1 MLVDDIPITVD
12 LRAYYTI
19 DSIDEEKAQE
29 NVKDAIIIEY
39 QSAKSVE
46 AFDGLQNIQSKMIK
60 KML

>member
-19 DSIDEEKAQE
+19 DSIDEEKAQD
-29 NVKDAIIIEY
+29 NVKDAIISEY

-46 AFDGLQNIQSKMIK
+46 AFDGLQNIQSKLK
-60 KML
+60 K

>member
-29 NVKDAIIIEY
+29 NVKDAIISEY

-60 KML
+60 

>member
-1 MLVDDIPITVD
+1 MPVDDIPITVD

-29 NVKDAIIIEY
+29 NVKDAIISEY

-60 KML
+60 